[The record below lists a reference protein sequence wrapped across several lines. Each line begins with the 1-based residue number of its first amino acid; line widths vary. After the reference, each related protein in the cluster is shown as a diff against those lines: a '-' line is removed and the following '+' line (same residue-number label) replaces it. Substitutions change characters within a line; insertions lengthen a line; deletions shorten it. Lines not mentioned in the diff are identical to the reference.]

1 MERYRRKLD
10 ERLKNKDYDGVI
22 TISKTYLESA
32 IDYFSEFLLEDA
44 DNPVERQ
51 QLPDKFSYLKKFIN
65 LYPERQ
71 TDNRMKAILDSLS
84 KIIGN
89 LHSIA
94 DELGDR
100 HSSFLLP
107 KPYEAEF
114 VADLSKIFARFLYER
129 INFLYHAYPDSTKN
143 YIYEK
148 LIRILN
154 KGSNRSLSR
163 EELLKLE
170 EIKNLFSA
178 FENDPYILNVL
189 KNKFIRDYEIGSYRE
204 NDIFFAAMRLF
215 FDSLTK
221 KDVRNVFQK
230 CKDNDQT
237 FPLWGHLVS
246 FLFAVKKIKSK
257 DFLEKEMEDFV
268 NNFSL
273 EDKKNE
279 LKKFKYMF
287 NIE

>member
-1 MERYRRKLD
+1 MNRYEQKLD

-44 DNPVERQ
+44 DNPVKRQ
-51 QLPDKFSYLKKFIN
+51 QLPDKFSYLKKFIK
-65 LYPERQ
+65 LYPEKQ
-71 TDNRMKAILDSLS
+71 TDNRIKAIFDSLS

-114 VADLSKIFARFLYER
+114 IADLSKIFTRFLYKR
-129 INFLYHAYPDSTKN
+129 INFLYQTYPDSTKN
-143 YIYEK
+143 YIYKK
-148 LIRILN
+148 LIEILN
-154 KGSNRSLSR
+154 KGSNRNLNR
-163 EELLKLE
+163 EELFKLE
-170 EIKNLFSA
+170 EIKNLFST
-178 FENDPYILNVL
+178 FENDHYVHSIL
-189 KNKFIRDYEIGSYRE
+189 KNKFIRDYEIKDYRE

-215 FDSLTK
+215 FDNLTK
-221 KDVRNVFQK
+221 KDIENIFQK
-230 CKDNDQT
+230 SKDNDQT
-237 FPLWGHLVS
+237 HPPFGHLVS
-246 FLFAVKKIKSK
+246 FLLAVKDLKPN
-257 DFLEKEMEDFV
+257 DFLEKEMEVFI
-268 NNFSL
+268 NNFPS
-273 EDKKNE
+273 EEQENE

-287 NIE
+287 NVE